1 MRSATPP
8 VRMSARMTE
17 SPIGAVVPAAGAAT
31 RFGSRKLLADVGG
44 VPLLE
49 RTLTSLLQAGVD
61 RVILVVRDG
70 DAFDGVGALGD
81 PRVTMVGNPDPE
93 RGMFSS
99 IQAGLAA
106 ISGLGPV
113 LVIPAD
119 MPFVAAATVAAIA
132 GRAAASDDVVI
143 PVHDGRR
150 GHPIALPGR
159 LRAPLLALDPTT
171 TLKMA
176 LARLHPAVT
185 LIEVADPGIV
195 RDVDTPADLGR

>member
-1 MRSATPP
+1 
-8 VRMSARMTE
+8 
-17 SPIGAVVPAAGAAT
+17 
-31 RFGSRKLLADVGG
+31 
-44 VPLLE
+44 
-49 RTLTSLLQAGVD
+49 
-61 RVILVVRDG
+61 
-70 DAFDGVGALGD
+70 
-81 PRVTMVGNPDPE
+81 
-93 RGMFSS
+93 
-99 IQAGLAA
+99 
-106 ISGLGPV
+106 
-113 LVIPAD
+113 

-132 GRAAASDDVVI
+132 GRAAVSDDVVI

>member
-17 SPIGAVVPAAGAAT
+17 SPIGAVVPAAGAST
-31 RFGSRKLLADVGG
+31 RFGSRKLLADVDGA
-44 VPLLE
+44 PLLQ
-49 RTLTSLLQAGVD
+49 RTLAALLQAGVD

-132 GRAAASDDVVI
+132 GRAAVSDDVVI